1 MSPDLKKI
9 KIISDRIG
17 VVEAELLE
25 DKNPRTVA
33 AIWEKLPFESTAN
46 RWGDEVY
53 FSIPVEIGE
62 ENPQETV
69 EVGDIGYWPPGRGF
83 CIFFGPTPIS
93 RGNEIRP
100 ADPVNVF
107 GKVIGDPKIFKNV
120 RSGDRIRVEKA

>member
-1 MSPDLKKI
+1 LKKI

-25 DKNPRTVA
+25 DRNPKTVT
-33 AIWEKLPFESTAN
+33 AIWEKLPFEATAN

-53 FSIPVEIGE
+53 FSIPVEISE

-107 GKVIGDPKIFKNV
+107 GKIIGDPKVFRNV
-120 RSGDRIRVEKA
+120 RTGDKIRVERA

>member
-1 MSPDLKKI
+1 LKKI
-9 KIISDRIG
+9 RIISDRIG

-25 DKNPRTVA
+25 EKNPKTVA
-33 AIWEKLPFESTAN
+33 AIWEKLPFESRAN

-53 FSIPVEIGE
+53 FTIPVEMGE
-62 ENPQETV
+62 ENSQEIV
-69 EVGDIGYWPPGRGF
+69 DVGDIGYWPPGKGF

-107 GKVIGDPKIFKNV
+107 GRIIGDPKVFKKI
-120 RSGDRIRVEKA
+120 RSGDKIRVERA